1 MKSVTKAYRPISW
14 PMKGAGGD
22 TGSWR
27 VQRPVV
33 DAQLCT
39 KCQFCWVYCP
49 EAVIDRYEI
58 IIDYRYCKGCGVCA
72 TECPTGAISM
82 EKEE

>member
-1 MKSVTKAYRPISW
+1 VV
-14 PMKGAGGD
+14 D

-33 DAQLCT
+33 DQQKCT
-39 KCQFCWVYCP
+39 KCQLCWVYCP
-49 EAVIDRYEI
+49 EAVIDRKEI
-58 IIDYRYCKGCGVCA
+58 TIDYRYCKGCGVCA
-72 TECPTGAISM
+72 VECPTGAISM

>member
-14 PMKGAGGD
+14 PMKGSGGD

-27 VQRPVV
+27 SHRPVV
-33 DAQLCT
+33 DNKKCK
-39 KCQFCWVYCP
+39 KCQLCWVYCP
-49 EAVIDRYEI
+49 EAVIDRHEI
-58 IIDYRYCKGCGVCA
+58 TIDYRYCKGCGVCA
-72 TECPTGAISM
+72 KECPAGAISM

>member
-14 PMKGAGGD
+14 PTKGAGGD

-27 VQRPVV
+27 VRRPVV
-33 DAQLCT
+33 NTQICN
-39 KCQFCWVYCP
+39 KCQICWVFCP
-49 EAVIDRYEI
+49 EAVIDRNEI
-58 IIDYRYCKGCGVCA
+58 TIDYRYCKGCGVCA

>member
-14 PMKGAGGD
+14 PMKGVGGD

-27 VQRPVV
+27 THRPVV
-33 DAQLCT
+33 DIQKCN
-39 KCQFCWVYCP
+39 KCQNCWIYCP
-49 EAVIDRYEI
+49 EAVIDRKEI
-58 IIDYRYCKGCGVCA
+58 TIDYRYCKGCGVCA